1 MNKQLSFKTALAIVV
16 FVSVSVSCTELKP
29 LSDILI
35 PPAGGNP
42 SLTNDE
48 VIAGLREALIQGAQT
63 AGNKASSTDGF
74 YKNPLLFIPFPEEA
88 IKVKN
93 TAVQYGFE
101 GKVVDFEMTMNRA
114 AESASKE
121 AREVFVQAISGLSVQ
136 DGFAILRGNNNAATV
151 YLRNSTE
158 AELRTRFSP
167 KVRTAINAVQLTSYW
182 EPLVNIYNTYNLFS
196 GGQAV
201 NPDLEAYITDRAIR
215 GLFVHIEAEELL
227 IRQDP
232 QARATE
238 LLRRVFGS
246 L

>member
-1 MNKQLSFKTALAIVV
+1 MIKRLTLPAALAILI
-16 FVSVSVSCTELKP
+16 SVMTLMSCAELKP
-29 LSDILI
+29 LGDILI
-35 PPAGGNP
+35 PPSGGNP
-42 SLTNDE
+42 TLTNDE
-48 VIAGLREALIQGAQT
+48 VIAGLREALVQGAQA
-63 AGNKASSTDGF
+63 AGNKASAVDGF

-93 TAVQYGFE
+93 TAVQYGFK
-101 GKVVDFEMTMNRA
+101 GKVDDFEMTMNRA

-121 AREVFVQAISGLSVQ
+121 AREVFVQAIRGMSVQ

-151 YLRNSTE
+151 FLRNATE
-158 AELRTRFSP
+158 TELKTRFSP
-167 KVRTAINAVQLTSYW
+167 KVRTAIDAVQLTSYW
-182 EPLVNIYNTYNLFS
+182 EPLVTIYNTYNLFS
-196 GGQAV
+196 GGQNV
-201 NPDLEAYITDRAIR
+201 NPDLEAYITERAIR

-238 LLRRVFGS
+238 LLKRVFGS